1 MGQNVDGGECSIAPM
16 NIARVRGLS
25 RIARIAIANALSRID
40 TQLRR
45 SVRIARTRFPP
56 SSALT
61 DPSVSSRSFS
71 QPHLSAGFGEDVF
84 KGAIADKYLKKE
96 GLKLA
101 DLEDYSWINDA
112 SNPDK
117 IAKAMLHW
125 ALDKG
130 ATSFCHW
137 FQPMAATFRH
147 GDTGQV
153 QMSMLEF
160 NRDGTTTYEL
170 KGKHI
175 LFGETDGSS
184 YPNGGMRA
192 THTAGGYLVI
202 DPSSPMFL
210 RDDALFIP
218 ACFVSYKGKALD
230 EKTPLH
236 RAHAGHVQAGR
247 ASLQAHGLR
256 SRPAW

>member
-1 MGQNVDGGECSIAPM
+1 M

-25 RIARIAIANALSRID
+25 RIARIAIANALSRLD
-40 TQLRR
+40 TQLSIGPNRPHA
-45 SVRIARTRFPP
+45 VPP

-61 DPSVSSRSFS
+61 DPSVSWRSFS
-71 QPHLSAGFGEDVF
+71 QPHLSAGFGEDLF
-84 KGAIADKYLKKE
+84 KGAIADKFLKE
-96 GLKLA
+96 QGLSAAVL
-101 DLEDYSWINDA
+101 DDPSWVKDVA
-112 SNPDK
+112 TADK
-117 IAKAMLHW
+117 IAKAVLTW
-125 ALDKG
+125 CLSKG
-130 ATSFCHW
+130 VTNFCHW
-137 FQPMAATFRH
+137 FQPMASTFRH
-147 GDTGQV
+147 GNTGQV

-192 THTAGGYLVI
+192 THTAGGYLCI

-218 ACFVSYKGKALD
+218 ACFVSYEGKALD

-236 RAHAGHVQAGR
+236 ARTR
-247 ASLQAHGLR
+247 R
-256 SRPAW
+256 CPSRPRVSSSTWASKSPAR